1 MALYTSRAL
10 AEGDEVCLDYG
21 ARPNSEWLLH
31 YGFLPPSNKNDV
43 QSLGGPYSIGWSDLP
58 LENDDCIAEALEAL
72 EAVQGDVG
80 LLEDPRRDVINAYRS
95 QRRRLLREACG
106 ASCVLILSYLLGWRQ
121 LVEVRRL
128 ALHDLDLRRP
138 S

>member
-10 AEGDEVCLDYG
+10 AEGDEVCLNYG

-58 LENDDCIAEALEAL
+58 LLDADLIVEARECLD
-72 EAVQGDVG
+72 AVQGDVG
-80 LLEDPRRDVINAYRS
+80 MLDDPRRDVINEYRS
-95 QRRRLLREACG
+95 QRRRLLRAACG
-106 ASCVLILSYLLGWRQ
+106 
-121 LVEVRRL
+121 
-128 ALHDLDLRRP
+128 D
-138 S
+138 